1 VLDGPPKDYNESA
14 PPRKGWEIG
23 GRLRKRRLVWII
35 LLMIVVL
42 LLLPAPIAERYTSP
56 TQDGQY
62 LLSLVR
68 SYGFIL
74 TLARIGDSAALG
86 NSGKALVKAKSVFT
100 DTQAYPARV
109 ELLYLPDLKPYAY
122 VNTSGATL
130 IIASPPKLVWEIW
143 GPGSQP
149 DVIGFLDYVTGEP
162 LGARGVES
170 LWSPPR
176 RPGTA

>member
-109 ELLYLPDLKPYAY
+109 ELLYLPDLKPYRRAAWS
-122 VNTSGATL
+122 TRRR
-130 IIASPPKLVWEIW
+130 IALVPSST
-143 GPGSQP
+143 PG
-149 DVIGFLDYVTGEP
+149 D
-162 LGARGVES
+162 S
-170 LWSPPR
+170 LTRAALCVPIRSR
-176 RPGTA
+176 LAG